1 MKYQKNFIL
10 SFSVT
15 INSIYHYST
24 QQALIE
30 HFLQNFRSNISS
42 KYKKKLGK
50 LSTLQA
56 SSRPCTPI
64 NRCAASD
71 CRRTFPIPDDWRL
84 CFVQARSGI
93 QKPATGALLCDS
105 CNRWRRTTKSNRP
118 WPSNG
123 ILKLVC
129 TTVSRVKRNWP
140 GVYTYWL
147 VVAGQ
152 ATGVIACLRESYVTT
167 RQAESNDPP
176 ISLLPI
182 YLSKNSL
189 TREIWKFLF
198 GSFGSIL
205 FDDSLPFEEKIRRIR
220 W

>member
-1 MKYQKNFIL
+1 M
-10 SFSVT
+10 
-15 INSIYHYST
+15 
-24 QQALIE
+24 
-30 HFLQNFRSNISS
+30 
-42 KYKKKLGK
+42 
-50 LSTLQA
+50 STLQA

-140 GVYTYWL
+140 GVYTYWRQVL
-147 VVAGQ
+147 LRVFVNRTWRLAKQ
-152 ATGVIACLRESYVTT
+152 KATIQWTILRPFLFS
-167 RQAESNDPP
+167 
-176 ISLLPI
+176 LPI
-182 YLSKNSL
+182 YLKILLWEFFFWGKFGNFSSKVSVRWL
-189 TREIWKFLF
+189 VAVWGKDTSDSMVKFSYNF
-198 GSFGSIL
+198 
-205 FDDSLPFEEKIRRIR
+205 
-220 W
+220 